1 MKRLL
6 ISLTIVTVLIAT
18 IVMPTTAMEYAKD
31 ASVTVTEVLDI
42 SIADAGADGIQF
54 GTLDPGDTNEPDVDQ
69 SMGDD
74 TTPAL
79 AITINEGTNVS
90 CNVSIK
96 GTDFH
101 GTIPITGASWAL
113 THDGSKNPMSTSYG
127 SVATEVAPLNTVGIW
142 HFLTIPLDAAGG
154 THSSNFTYEIVGS

>member
-54 GTLDPGDTNEPDVDQ
+54 GTLDPGDTNQPDVDQ

-74 TTPAL
+74 SLPAV
-79 AITINEGTNVS
+79 AITIESGTNVS
-90 CNVSIK
+90 CNISIK

-113 THDGSKNPMSTSYG
+113 RHNDPKTYMSTSYQL
-127 SVATEVAPLNTVGIW
+127 VASEVSENSTVDIW
-142 HFLTIPLDAAGG
+142 HFLSIPSNAAGG
-154 THSSNFTYEIVGS
+154 SHSSNYTYEVVGS